1 MTKDDAEK
9 IVMMME
15 AAYPNYHPNKRYTVN
30 AWGVLLKDYDYDVVE
45 MALKSYIMSENKG
58 FAPSIGQIVDII
70 HRIQRP
76 DRLNCAQAWAL
87 VSKAM
92 KNSIYHSVEEFEKLP
107 KTVQNAVGSPG
118 ELRSWA
124 TSENFNENVTRS
136 TFYRIYNQELEKE
149 IQSEK
154 STNEFRN
161 AIESKNSKS
170 ERMLIDSE
178 NEKSY
183 QAVRNNTINEIDL
196 DAVNSVP
203 MPERYREEF
212 CK

>member
-1 MTKDDAEK
+1 M
-9 IVMMME
+9 
-15 AAYPNYHPNKRYTVN
+15 
-30 AWGVLLKDYDYDVVE
+30 
-45 MALKSYIMSENKG
+45 
-58 FAPSIGQIVDII
+58 
-70 HRIQRP
+70 
-76 DRLNCAQAWAL
+76 
-87 VSKAM
+87 
-92 KNSIYHSVEEFEKLP
+92 
-107 KTVQNAVGSPG
+107 QNAVGSPG

-136 TFYRIYNQELEKE
+136 TFYKIYNQELEKE

-161 AIESKNSKS
+161 AIEIKNSKS

>member
-76 DRLNCAQAWAL
+76 DRLNCAQAWCQKQCRIVYIILWKNLRNCLKQCKMPL
-87 VSKAM
+87 V
-92 KNSIYHSVEEFEKLP
+92 L
-107 KTVQNAVGSPG
+107 
-118 ELRSWA
+118 L
-124 TSENFNENVTRS
+124 ENLGLGQLLKILTR
-136 TFYRIYNQELEKE
+136 
-149 IQSEK
+149 
-154 STNEFRN
+154 
-161 AIESKNSKS
+161 
-170 ERMLIDSE
+170 M
-178 NEKSY
+178 
-183 QAVRNNTINEIDL
+183 
-196 DAVNSVP
+196 
-203 MPERYREEF
+203 
-212 CK
+212 

>member
-15 AAYPNYHPNKRYTVN
+15 AAYPNYHPNKLYTVN

-45 MALKSYIMSENKG
+45 MALKAYIVSENKG
-58 FAPSIGQIVDII
+58 FAPSIGQVVDII
-70 HRIQRP
+70 HRIQHP
-76 DRLNCAQAWAL
+76 ERLNCAQAWAL
-87 VSKAM
+87 VTKAM

-149 IQSEK
+149 IQEEK

-170 ERMLIDSE
+170 ERMLIDRE

-183 QAVRNNTINEIDL
+183 KSVRSSTSKYVDL
-196 DAVNSVP
+196 DSLNSVP
-203 MPERYREEF
+203 MPERYRKEF
-212 CK
+212 YR